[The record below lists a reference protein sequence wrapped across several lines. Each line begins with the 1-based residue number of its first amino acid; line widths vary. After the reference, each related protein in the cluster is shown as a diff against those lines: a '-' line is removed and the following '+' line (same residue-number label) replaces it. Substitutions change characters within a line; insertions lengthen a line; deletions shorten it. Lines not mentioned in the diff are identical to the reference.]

1 MIQKVKYRLFIGGL
15 QHMGDFT
22 LPIDPDTK
30 VARLLDHY
38 PQLEDVLIA
47 MAPPFEKLKNPVLR
61 RSVARVASLRQAAA
75 VAGLSVG
82 EVVNALRSAVGQE
95 AYEADSMSAAASYF
109 ADQPDWFH
117 PARVMR
123 SIDEREVDPETM
135 PLTAVMEEAKNLQPG
150 EILVLI
156 TSFLPAPG
164 IDIISKKGFR
174 VWTTREGEE
183 LIKTYISNP

>member
-1 MIQKVKYRLFIGGL
+1 
-15 QHMGDFT
+15 MGDFT

-95 AYEADSMSAAASYF
+95 AYEADSMSADASYF
-109 ADQPDWFH
+109 ADQPDWFD

-123 SIDEREVDPETM
+123 SIDEREVDRETM
-135 PLTAVMEEAKNLQPG
+135 PLTAVMEGAKNLQPG

-164 IDIISKKGFR
+164 IDIIRKKGFW

>member
-1 MIQKVKYRLFIGGL
+1 
-15 QHMGDFT
+15 MGDST
-22 LPIDPDTK
+22 LSIDPDTK

-95 AYEADSMSAAASYF
+95 AYEADSMSAGASYF
-109 ADQPDWFH
+109 ADQPDWFD
-117 PARVMR
+117 PARVTQ